1 MKAKITIAVSCASLL
16 CLVALN
22 GALASDDP
30 TDPPI
35 GRLRQ
40 VRSLRCTYDTE
51 ATTAFKPE
59 GRKIVTDH
67 DVMVV
72 IYDNIDLGRGTARVV
87 YVKGVAPG
95 AGDVT
100 VRWNGNALW
109 FTEIPQ
115 SNAAVSNA
123 ILTTVFA
130 RYAEGTKDFI
140 ALDSRHS
147 LSVIVAGSMSS
158 GTCTELH

>member
-1 MKAKITIAVSCASLL
+1 MNPKNRLAASWASLL
-16 CLVALN
+16 CLFFLN
-22 GALASDDP
+22 SALADDN
-30 TDPPI
+30 PI
-35 GRLRQ
+35 ERLQRA
-40 VRSLRCTYDTE
+40 RTLRCTYDVE
-51 ATTAFKPE
+51 STTAFRAD
-59 GRKIVTDH
+59 GRKFTTDH

-72 IYDNIDLGRGTARVV
+72 IYDNIDLRHGTARVV

-95 AGDVT
+95 AGDVA
-100 VRWNGNALW
+100 VRWNGNALSI
-109 FTEIPQ
+109 TEIPA
-115 SNAAVSNA
+115 STPFLSNA

-147 LSVIVAGSMSS
+147 LAFIVVGSMSS